1 MKQETKA
8 TIAYLAAI
16 IFVIICIA
24 LMAVT
29 PAYGQNQ
36 TVIKDSKG
44 EVVYIKIKTAS
55 GYIVKD
61 KNGVLLYT
69 VVEND
74 TEKRV
79 YDASGRL
86 ISVEKKAKKLTFS
99 GGKDSLASL
108 LWTREHITKN
118 FTTVFCD
125 TGWEHPLTYEYINR
139 IADKLHLDLVTLK
152 SKKYDGMVDLARQAP
167 ERIDEIA
174 TIEQELR
181 SAFFGPDKIPARAIV
196 SGNKYP
202 DIRDVVRYVEWQ
214 NATGS
219 LFDDDTATSWGKVL
233 PNVIQDAH
241 NTYELTLKAVV
252 GGGWRFCYTP
262 VLTPLEADN
271 IGDEMGDNLIELLCN
286 RIEWIVSNGYELN
299 L

>member
-44 EVVYIKIKTAS
+44 EVVYVKIKTAS

-61 KNGVLLYT
+61 KNGILLYT

-86 ISVEKKAKKLTFS
+86 ISVEKKKRKNEDYERSSNEHRAVEAADRA
-99 GGKDSLASL
+99 GCAR
-108 LWTREHITKN
+108 RE
-118 FTTVFCD
+118 
-125 TGWEHPLTYEYINR
+125 GEY
-139 IADKLHLDLVTLK
+139 
-152 SKKYDGMVDLARQAP
+152 GMV
-167 ERIDEIA
+167 
-174 TIEQELR
+174 
-181 SAFFGPDKIPARAIV
+181 
-196 SGNKYP
+196 SG
-202 DIRDVVRYVEWQ
+202 
-214 NATGS
+214 S
-219 LFDDDTATSWGKVL
+219 
-233 PNVIQDAH
+233 
-241 NTYELTLKAVV
+241 
-252 GGGWRFCYTP
+252 
-262 VLTPLEADN
+262 
-271 IGDEMGDNLIELLCN
+271 
-286 RIEWIVSNGYELN
+286 
-299 L
+299 

>member
-1 MKQETKA
+1 MKRETKA

-44 EVVYIKIKTAS
+44 EVVYVKIKTAS

-167 ERIDEIA
+167 
-174 TIEQELR
+174 
-181 SAFFGPDKIPARAIV
+181 
-196 SGNKYP
+196 
-202 DIRDVVRYVEWQ
+202 
-214 NATGS
+214 
-219 LFDDDTATSWGKVL
+219 
-233 PNVIQDAH
+233 
-241 NTYELTLKAVV
+241 KAVV

>member
-86 ISVEKKAKKLTFS
+86 ISVEKKAKKKMKTM
-99 GGKDSLASL
+99 KDQ
-108 LWTREHITKN
+108 
-118 FTTVFCD
+118 
-125 TGWEHPLTYEYINR
+125 
-139 IADKLHLDLVTLK
+139 VT
-152 SKKYDGMVDLARQAP
+152 S
-167 ERIDEIA
+167 
-174 TIEQELR
+174 IEQSKR
-181 SAFFGPDKIPARAIV
+181 
-196 SGNKYP
+196 
-202 DIRDVVRYVEWQ
+202 
-214 NATGS
+214 
-219 LFDDDTATSWGKVL
+219 
-233 PNVIQDAH
+233 
-241 NTYELTLKAVV
+241 
-252 GGGWRFCYTP
+252 
-262 VLTPLEADN
+262 
-271 IGDEMGDNLIELLCN
+271 LIELGVPAEKASMVWATCSGKYHLSVLPHYKATPEYIKSGESIPAFTVADQQELLPVFIDAKGTFYLNISKCYEGWYVIYETESGAELISH
-286 RIEWIVSNGYELN
+286 RGIKLVDVLMDATEWLLSNGYKLN
-299 L
+299 I

>member
-44 EVVYIKIKTAS
+44 EVVYVKIKTAS

-167 ERIDEIA
+167 
-174 TIEQELR
+174 
-181 SAFFGPDKIPARAIV
+181 
-196 SGNKYP
+196 
-202 DIRDVVRYVEWQ
+202 
-214 NATGS
+214 
-219 LFDDDTATSWGKVL
+219 
-233 PNVIQDAH
+233 
-241 NTYELTLKAVV
+241 KAVV

-262 VLTPLEADN
+262 VLPH
-271 IGDEMGDNLIELLCN
+271 
-286 RIEWIVSNGYELN
+286 
-299 L
+299 

>member
-1 MKQETKA
+1 MEQTKKITKMKQETKA

-44 EVVYIKIKTAS
+44 EVVYVKIKTAS

-152 SKKYDGMVDLARQAP
+152 SKKYDGVVDLARQAP

-219 LFDDDTATSWGKVL
+219 LFDDDTATSW
-233 PNVIQDAH
+233 
-241 NTYELTLKAVV
+241 E
-252 GGGWRFCYTP
+252 RCFR
-262 VLTPLEADN
+262 
-271 IGDEMGDNLIELLCN
+271 M
-286 RIEWIVSNGYELN
+286 
-299 L
+299 

>member
-8 TIAYLAAI
+8 TIAYLVAI

-86 ISVEKKAKKLTFS
+86 ISVEKKAKK
-99 GGKDSLASL
+99 K
-108 LWTREHITKN
+108 
-118 FTTVFCD
+118 
-125 TGWEHPLTYEYINR
+125 
-139 IADKLHLDLVTLK
+139 
-152 SKKYDGMVDLARQAP
+152 
-167 ERIDEIA
+167 
-174 TIEQELR
+174 
-181 SAFFGPDKIPARAIV
+181 
-196 SGNKYP
+196 
-202 DIRDVVRYVEWQ
+202 
-214 NATGS
+214 
-219 LFDDDTATSWGKVL
+219 
-233 PNVIQDAH
+233 
-241 NTYELTLKAVV
+241 
-252 GGGWRFCYTP
+252 
-262 VLTPLEADN
+262 
-271 IGDEMGDNLIELLCN
+271 
-286 RIEWIVSNGYELN
+286 
-299 L
+299 

>member
-44 EVVYIKIKTAS
+44 EVVYVKIKTAS

-86 ISVEKKAKKLTFS
+86 ISVEKKAKS
-99 GGKDSLASL
+99 N
-108 LWTREHITKN
+108 N
-118 FTTVFCD
+118 FC
-125 TGWEHPLTYEYINR
+125 WNLRYENSHTHQCIGEQ
-139 IADKLHLDLVTLK
+139 LEFDLV
-152 SKKYDGMVDLARQAP
+152 D
-167 ERIDEIA
+167 
-174 TIEQELR
+174 
-181 SAFFGPDKIPARAIV
+181 
-196 SGNKYP
+196 
-202 DIRDVVRYVEWQ
+202 
-214 NATGS
+214 
-219 LFDDDTATSWGKVL
+219 
-233 PNVIQDAH
+233 
-241 NTYELTLKAVV
+241 
-252 GGGWRFCYTP
+252 
-262 VLTPLEADN
+262 
-271 IGDEMGDNLIELLCN
+271 LLCN

>member
-1 MKQETKA
+1 MEQTKKITKMKQETKA

-44 EVVYIKIKTAS
+44 EVVYVKIKTAS

-86 ISVEKKAKKLTFS
+86 ISVEKKSEKMKTM
-99 GGKDSLASL
+99 KDQ
-108 LWTREHITKN
+108 
-118 FTTVFCD
+118 
-125 TGWEHPLTYEYINR
+125 
-139 IADKLHLDLVTLK
+139 VT
-152 SKKYDGMVDLARQAP
+152 S
-167 ERIDEIA
+167 
-174 TIEQELR
+174 IEQSKRL
-181 SAFFGPDKIPARAIV
+181 I
-196 SGNKYP
+196 
-202 DIRDVVRYVEWQ
+202 
-214 NATGS
+214 
-219 LFDDDTATSWGKVL
+219 
-233 PNVIQDAH
+233 
-241 NTYELTLKAVV
+241 
-252 GGGWRFCYTP
+252 
-262 VLTPLEADN
+262 
-271 IGDEMGDNLIELLCN
+271 EMGVPAEKASMA
-286 RIEWIVSNGYELN
+286 WIASDASVMKRGSAH
-299 L
+299 

>member
-44 EVVYIKIKTAS
+44 EVVYVKIKTAS

-61 KNGVLLYT
+61 KNGILLYT

-86 ISVEKKAKKLTFS
+86 ISVEKKKRKNEDYERSSNEHRAVEAADRSGLPRTAGTTFT
-99 GGKDSLASL
+99 DSTYPIA
-108 LWTREHITKN
+108 R
-118 FTTVFCD
+118 FTTYRA
-125 TGWEHPLTYEYINR
+125 L
-139 IADKLHLDLVTLK
+139 
-152 SKKYDGMVDLARQAP
+152 P
-167 ERIDEIA
+167 EPA
-174 TIEQELR
+174 AY
-181 SAFFGPDKIPARAIV
+181 SA
-196 SGNKYP
+196 
-202 DIRDVVRYVEWQ
+202 
-214 NATGS
+214 GS
-219 LFDDDTATSWGKVL
+219 AHTS
-233 PNVIQDAH
+233 
-241 NTYELTLKAVV
+241 E
-252 GGGWRFCYTP
+252 GGGAFTYCTLYIRNSTKWQ
-262 VLTPLEADN
+262 
-271 IGDEMGDNLIELLCN
+271 
-286 RIEWIVSNGYELN
+286 
-299 L
+299 

>member
-36 TVIKDSKG
+36 TVIKDSKGG

-86 ISVEKKAKKLTFS
+86 ISVEKKAKK
-99 GGKDSLASL
+99 K
-108 LWTREHITKN
+108 
-118 FTTVFCD
+118 
-125 TGWEHPLTYEYINR
+125 
-139 IADKLHLDLVTLK
+139 
-152 SKKYDGMVDLARQAP
+152 
-167 ERIDEIA
+167 
-174 TIEQELR
+174 
-181 SAFFGPDKIPARAIV
+181 
-196 SGNKYP
+196 
-202 DIRDVVRYVEWQ
+202 
-214 NATGS
+214 
-219 LFDDDTATSWGKVL
+219 
-233 PNVIQDAH
+233 
-241 NTYELTLKAVV
+241 
-252 GGGWRFCYTP
+252 
-262 VLTPLEADN
+262 
-271 IGDEMGDNLIELLCN
+271 
-286 RIEWIVSNGYELN
+286 
-299 L
+299 

>member
-44 EVVYIKIKTAS
+44 EVVYVKIKTAS

-61 KNGVLLYT
+61 KNGILLYT

-86 ISVEKKAKKLTFS
+86 ISVEKKKRKNEDYERSSNEHRAVEAADRTGS
-99 GGKDSLASL
+99 AGGQGK
-108 LWTREHITKN
+108 H
-118 FTTVFCD
+118 
-125 TGWEHPLTYEYINR
+125 
-139 IADKLHLDLVTLK
+139 
-152 SKKYDGMVDLARQAP
+152 GMVA
-167 ERIDEIA
+167 
-174 TIEQELR
+174 
-181 SAFFGPDKIPARAIV
+181 
-196 SGNKYP
+196 
-202 DIRDVVRYVEWQ
+202 
-214 NATGS
+214 GS
-219 LFDDDTATSWGKVL
+219 
-233 PNVIQDAH
+233 
-241 NTYELTLKAVV
+241 
-252 GGGWRFCYTP
+252 
-262 VLTPLEADN
+262 
-271 IGDEMGDNLIELLCN
+271 
-286 RIEWIVSNGYELN
+286 
-299 L
+299 